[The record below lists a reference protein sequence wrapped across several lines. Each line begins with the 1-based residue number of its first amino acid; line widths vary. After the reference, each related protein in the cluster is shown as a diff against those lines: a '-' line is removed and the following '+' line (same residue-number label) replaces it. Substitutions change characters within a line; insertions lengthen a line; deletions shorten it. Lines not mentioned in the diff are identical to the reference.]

1 MSYPFP
7 VSLLDIDR
15 QPDKAPIVRA
25 EAPGDGLSWVA
36 EHRDAL
42 RAAVAEHGSVMVR
55 GLDLHNARLGGGHR
69 GFGGLGGGLHLLQLG
84 PRLFE
89 QSFLLQQLCLQ
100 LRSDKLGQGL
110 ILLDYI
116 AEIDQ
121 DLSDIRSQFRMDWR

>member
-15 QPDKAPIVRA
+15 QPGKAPIVRA

-55 GLDLHNARLGGGHR
+55 GLDLHNAPEVSAVFRRLATGLMTERERPLRPGGSTPTACIPHPRGHR
-69 GFGGLGGGLHLLQLG
+69 TS
-84 PRLFE
+84 R
-89 QSFLLQQLCLQ
+89 C
-100 LRSDKLGQGL
+100 
-110 ILLDYI
+110 
-116 AEIDQ
+116 ACTTN
-121 DLSDIRSQFRMDWR
+121 